1 MKSAIAT
8 EDKCPAQC
16 AEKFKQAQNVVGL
29 HDNFMNKIEKLI
41 NETDD
46 VIQGIGSTEFEDD
59 LIKYQ
64 DVSKLVRQLFNIFSE
79 IPKTNRQMA
88 KLMMKMM
95 KFDGKEDDPR
105 PRPRPKPQPPIRPGG
120 KYLTSFI
127 DLFDNHLNVSM
138 YKV

>member
-1 MKSAIAT
+1 
-8 EDKCPAQC
+8 
-16 AEKFKQAQNVVGL
+16 
-29 HDNFMNKIEKLI
+29 MNKIEKLI

-59 LIKYQ
+59 LTKYQ

-95 KFDGKEDDPR
+95 KSDEKEEKPR
-105 PRPRPKPQPPIRPGG
+105 PRPRPKPRPLIRPGS
-120 KYLTSFI
+120 KYLT
-127 DLFDNHLNVSM
+127 
-138 YKV
+138 